1 MDSNVKLENGF
12 FIEVATT
19 LSKHV
24 YVKLQNVSEQCEKSS
39 SSSTKKKI
47 NSDFFDARLFK

>member
-39 SSSTKKKI
+39 SSSTKKNKQ
-47 NSDFFDARLFK
+47 